1 MWYKIDVI
9 RREWKREKFGVDWV
23 SALFVCLMKKL
34 NNIFCDVYSV
44 FYLYIE
50 TKNVPLVYLMTHFG
64 LFLTCDKQKK
74 TTHIEYHVSF
84 IKGYCRYSTSWT
96 ESGNNTIC
104 KVFLSFKHKYIS
116 NNIFEWTYFSSKSI
130 HLTQKLA
137 YPHNWFWYNNEL

>member
-1 MWYKIDVI
+1 MKERKIWC
-9 RREWKREKFGVDWV
+9 RL
-23 SALFVCLMKKL
+23 SVCTICMSNEEIKQHILWCL
-34 NNIFCDVYSV
+34 LWF
-44 FYLYIE
+44 LPYIE